1 MENKQQDFNLNGT
14 NLVQLVWQRKF
25 VVIAIAIVAFIT
37 SLIISF
43 QITPLFQSTAILI
56 PGRTTQASKDI
67 FVPTR
72 AYGLTVFGEDEEVEQ
87 LLQVLSSETLRRET
101 IAKQNLFAHYGI
113 NPTEKEAWF
122 KVNTSFSNHIS
133 FRRSRYRTVRIEVLD
148 YSPKKA
154 AEIANNIVVIADS
167 LMRETKRVVAQK
179 ALEVASKQYEEALSE
194 YYKLSDSMSYVM
206 SQGVLDMPNQ
216 AKELTKVYAEA
227 IAAGNNKSASN
238 LKGYMNQLA
247 QYGGDFTRY
256 IFEIEN
262 KAKQIVFMQESLH
275 FLKLESEGAISS
287 QFVIDWAFESDK
299 KAKPKKAVIVIASTL
314 SATFFAIFLL
324 VLIGFIR
331 TSLYPKSVGK
341 N

>member
-1 MENKQQDFNLNGT
+1 MENKKQEFNLNGT
-14 NLVQLVWQRKF
+14 NLVQMVWQRKF
-25 VVIAIAIVAFIT
+25 VVIGVAIVAFIA
-37 SLIISF
+37 SLIISL

-56 PGRTTQASKDI
+56 PARTTQASKDV

-72 AYGLTVFGEDEEVEQ
+72 AYGLTVFGEDEEVEH

-101 IAKQNLFAHYGI
+101 IAQQKLFAHYGI
-113 NPTEKEAWF
+113 NSTEKEAWF

-167 LMRETKRVVAQK
+167 LMRESKRLVAQK
-179 ALEVASKQYEEALSE
+179 ALQIASKQYEEALSE
-194 YYKLSDSMSYVM
+194 YYQLSDSMSYVM

-227 IAAGNNKSASN
+227 LASGNKNSASN

-247 QYGGDFTRY
+247 KYGGDFTRY
-256 IFEIEN
+256 LFEIEN
-262 KAKQIVFMQESLH
+262 KSKQIVFMQESLH
-275 FLKLESEGAISS
+275 FLKLESAGVIPS

-314 SATFFAIFLL
+314 SAIFFAVFLL
-324 VLIGFIR
+324 VFVGFIR
-331 TSLYPKSVGK
+331 TSFYPTSVVK
-341 N
+341 E